1 MGVGLESAMDITE
14 EFTVRAGLTY
24 GDGIGGYINGN
35 TTPTPGFADAS
46 GDLQTVTTAGASV
59 GASLKTGPGAINV
72 AYSRVENDF
81 DDHPGYVTANEK
93 THEAWANYMWS
104 PADRI
109 SYGVEAGWHQREQT
123 DGEKAMPCGYKAC
136 SSTASNLKAQI
147 STICAIR

>member
-1 MGVGLESAMDITE
+1 MDITE

-93 THEAWANYMWS
+93 LMRRGPITCGHRLIALAM
-104 PADRI
+104 ALKQVGI
-109 SYGVEAGWHQREQT
+109 SESRPMEK
-123 DGEKAMPCGYKAC
+123 KAMPCGYKAC